1 MASPSTPQNSEVRVR
16 RSKASSLAWMPV
28 LCEAPPVATRLGPP
42 GDAVEL
48 FHDGQS
54 LTARRGE
61 PLALT
66 LLAAD
71 RLLLSRS
78 PKLHR
83 PRGPYC
89 LRGACE
95 GCLVR
100 VNGLPNQPA
109 CRVLVEG
116 GEQVETQNVLGTR
129 ETDLLSAADFL
140 FPQGI
145 DHHRLMAGIRGISPI
160 VGNFARRI
168 AGLGRL
174 ADSAPAVVPAQRLE
188 VPILVV
194 GGGTTGL
201 TAAARL
207 GERATLV
214 DDGHELGGALT
225 ALDPKRAQALAAAA
239 HTSGA
244 MLHPRATVLALSR
257 EPDDGTGRI
266 TALVASAEQTLV
278 LRCQAVLLATGCHDA
293 VPAFPNNDLPGIF
306 SARAA
311 LLAWQN
317 DVLIGSR
324 IGVVGSGRY
333 ARRLLEQVQGAAEL
347 VQLDAESVVRA
358 IGRERISGV
367 EIRTDSGQRR
377 IKLDAMAFDGPGAP
391 SFELAVQGGASVDFD
406 VTAGYFPRADTSGL
420 VAERLYVA
428 SRDLDATMAAIE
440 QALA

>member
-1 MASPSTPQNSEVRVR
+1 M
-16 RSKASSLAWMPV
+16 
-28 LCEAPPVATRLGPP
+28 ATRLGQPAD
-42 GDAVEL
+42 GVEL
-48 FHDGQS
+48 THDGQT
-54 LTARRGE
+54 LVARRGE

-66 LLAAD
+66 LIAAD

-109 CRVLVEG
+109 CRVLVQG

-129 ETDLLSAADFL
+129 ETDLLAAADFL

-174 ADSAPAVVPAQRLE
+174 ADNAPPVTPAQRLD
-188 VPILVV
+188 VPVLIV
-194 GGGTTGL
+194 GGGRAGL
-201 TAAARL
+201 AAATSI

-214 DDGHELGGALT
+214 DDGATLGGALL
-225 ALDPKRAQALAAAA
+225 ALEPKQARQLGARARAAGA
-239 HTSGA
+239 HLLERSS
-244 MLHPRATVLALSR
+244 VLALSR
-257 EPDDGTGRI
+257 EPDDGSGRI
-266 TALVASAEQTLV
+266 TALIVGTEGTFVA
-278 LRCQAVLLATGCHDA
+278 RCQAVLLATGRHDA

-311 LLAWQN
+311 LLAWRN

-324 IGVVGSGRY
+324 IAVVGNGRY
-333 ARRLLEQVQGAAEL
+333 ATRLVEQMAGAVEL
-347 VQLDAESVVRA
+347 VQLDANGVVRA
-358 IGRERISGV
+358 IGRERVSGV
-367 EIRTDSGQRR
+367 EIQTDDGERTRR
-377 IKLDAMAFDGPGAP
+377 LKVNALVFDGPGAP
-391 SFELAVQGGASVDFD
+391 SFELAVQGGAAVDFEPS
-406 VTAGYFPRADTSGL
+406 AGYFPRADADGR
-420 VAERLYVA
+420 VAERLFVA
-428 SRDLDATMAAIE
+428 GRDLAATLVAVRQM
-440 QALA
+440 LR

>member
-1 MASPSTPQNSEVRVR
+1 M
-16 RSKASSLAWMPV
+16 
-28 LCEAPPVATRLGPP
+28 ATRLGQPAEP
-42 GDAVEL
+42 VEL
-48 FHDGQS
+48 THDGQT
-54 LTARRGE
+54 LIARRGE
-61 PLALT
+61 PLALS
-66 LLAAD
+66 LIAAD

-109 CRVLVEG
+109 CRVLVQG

-129 ETDLLSAADFL
+129 ETDLLAAADFL

-174 ADSAPAVVPAQRLE
+174 ADSAPPVREAERLE
-188 VPILVV
+188 LPALIV
-194 GGGTTGL
+194 GGGRRGL
-201 TAAARL
+201 AAAARL
-207 GERATLV
+207 GKRATLV
-214 DDGHELGGALT
+214 DDGHVLGGALA
-225 ALDPKRAQALAAAA
+225 ALDPPQAEALTAAARA
-239 HTSGA
+239 AGA
-244 MLHPRATVLALSR
+244 RLLSPASVLSLSR
-257 EPDDGTGRI
+257 EPDDGSGHI
-266 TALVASAEQTLV
+266 TALIVGAHKTFVA
-278 LRCQAVLLATGCHDA
+278 RCESVLLATGRHDA

-311 LLAWQN
+311 LVAWRG
-317 DVLIGSR
+317 DVLLGHR
-324 IGVVGSGRY
+324 IALVGSGRY
-333 ARRLLEQVQGAAEL
+333 AARLVEQMEGAVEL

-367 EIRTDSGQRR
+367 EVRTEDGTRR
-377 IKLDAMAFDGPGAP
+377 IKVSALAFDGPGAP
-391 SFELAVQGGASVDFD
+391 SFELGVQAGASVDFD
-406 VTAGYFPRADTSGL
+406 PKAGYFPRADQDGKL
-420 VAERLYVA
+420 
-428 SRDLDATMAAIE
+428 AA
-440 QALA
+440 ALFLA

>member
-1 MASPSTPQNSEVRVR
+1 
-16 RSKASSLAWMPV
+16 
-28 LCEAPPVATRLGPP
+28 
-42 GDAVEL
+42 VEL
-48 FHDGQS
+48 FHDGES

-140 FPQGI
+140 FPHGI
-145 DHHRLMAGIRGISPI
+145 DHHRLMAGIRGISPLL
-160 VGNFARRI
+160 GNFARRI

-174 ADSAPAVVPAQRLE
+174 ADGAPAVVPAQRLE
-188 VPILVV
+188 VPLLIV
-194 GGGTTGL
+194 GGGHAGL

-207 GERATLV
+207 GALATLV
-214 DDGHELGGALT
+214 DDGQALGGALT
-225 ALDPKRAQALAAAA
+225 ALDPKRAEALAVAARQA
-239 HTSGA
+239 GA
-244 MLHPRATVLALSR
+244 TLHPQASALALSR

-266 TALVASAEQTLV
+266 TALVVAAEQTLV
-278 LRCQAVLLATGCHDA
+278 LRCRAVLLATGCHDA

-333 ARRLLEQVQGAAEL
+333 ARRLVEQVQGAAEL

-358 IGRERISGV
+358 VGRERVSGV
-367 EIRTDSGQRR
+367 EIRTDAGQRR
-377 IKLDAMAFDGPGAP
+377 IKLDALAFDGPGAP

-406 VTAGYFPRADTSGL
+406 GSAGYFPRTDAQGL

-428 SRDLDATMAAIE
+428 GGNLDATFAALE
-440 QALA
+440 RALA